1 MNKKGYTLVEIIVSF
16 SLIVLIMG
24 LVYQCLLKKLL
35 ILKKMPMID
44 K

>member
-24 LVYQCLLKKLL
+24 LVYQMFTK
-35 ILKKMPMID
+35 
-44 K
+44 